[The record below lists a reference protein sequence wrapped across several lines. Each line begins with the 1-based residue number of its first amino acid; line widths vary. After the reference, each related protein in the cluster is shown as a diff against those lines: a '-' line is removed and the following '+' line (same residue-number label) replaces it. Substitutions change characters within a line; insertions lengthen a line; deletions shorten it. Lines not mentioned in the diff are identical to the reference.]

1 MTLTVRKVAL
11 VTGAG
16 SGIGRAAARHL
27 SAQGFAVGL
36 LGRTESE
43 LNDVAR
49 EIGAASGSSKVLVAD
64 VADAA
69 DAQPHLGA
77 CVLQRHVREAGVDIG
92 SVHGDTV
99 PTGVGHQRL
108 R

>member
-1 MTLTVRKVAL
+1 MADGKVAL

-16 SGIGRAAARHL
+16 SGIGRAAALHL
-27 SAQGFAVGL
+27 SAEGFSLGL

-64 VADAA
+64 VANEEAMRHAVAA
-69 DAQPHLGA
+69 LVGA
-77 CVLQRHVREAGVDIG
+77 FG
-92 SVHGDTV
+92 
-99 PTGVGHQRL
+99 RL
-108 R
+108 AAWPERATTSPR